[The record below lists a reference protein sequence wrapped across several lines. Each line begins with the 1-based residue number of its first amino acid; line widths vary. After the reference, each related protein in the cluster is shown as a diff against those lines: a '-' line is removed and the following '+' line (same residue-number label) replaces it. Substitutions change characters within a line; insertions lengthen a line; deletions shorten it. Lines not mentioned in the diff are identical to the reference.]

1 MGVRIW
7 RRREVQHEGEVT
19 GRGDGEEEVGEE
31 EVGEEG
37 MMSITGHLLTSDLR
51 CKN

>member
-37 MMSITGHLLTSDLR
+37 MMSYHRTPSDL
-51 CKN
+51 